1 MVIILL
7 QKVDGTFP
15 NLIPDFLRDKGLNLF
30 HEGGIGEITLWS
42 PFSGSVVESLS
53 YGLGRDGFFKV
64 VTELAEEFM
73 IQGDSPVLAQELSN
87 IRNEAC
93 IIPFSDLI

>member
-30 HEGGIGEITLWS
+30 HEGGIGEITL
-42 PFSGSVVESLS
+42 
-53 YGLGRDGFFKV
+53 
-64 VTELAEEFM
+64 
-73 IQGDSPVLAQELSN
+73 
-87 IRNEAC
+87 
-93 IIPFSDLI
+93 